1 MIFGQSVRSTEQS
14 LKLSNL
20 DAFLYSLMV
29 GAGESYLPAY
39 SLSIGMGEAF
49 AGILASLPLV
59 SGAVLQLMTP
69 RLLHKVHS
77 HKYWVV
83 LSTALQAMAFLP
95 LIYFSVT
102 RAPNFWMMFLILT
115 LYWGAGFS
123 AGAAWN
129 FWMGQLVPENTSSR
143 YFSIRNRIQQIG
155 ILLGIV
161 GGGVALH
168 NKVSIGPFTSVFTM
182 LFVFA
187 FVCRLTS
194 TLVLSKKMYH
204 SEWVMKD
211 QVHRLRDS
219 WQVFWRG
226 QHKKKFFAY
235 LVPFQIAVYV
245 SSPFVTPYMLAQMKM
260 NYGQYMGAIAALM
273 VGKIIS
279 LSIMQR
285 LNANFDA
292 FKVMIAGLILV
303 SPLPAMWAFNE
314 AYYYVVALQIVSGM
328 GWACFENGL
337 SLLFFK
343 DLRQD
348 EKVPVL
354 TIYNLLNSLAI
365 IVGTFLGARVLSHFG
380 EEKAVYWSLFAG
392 GAMLRVIFCIPV
404 VKQSRA
410 WKKISDEEHAVVLKA
425 S

>member
-1 MIFGQSVRSTEQS
+1 
-14 LKLSNL
+14 
-20 DAFLYSLMV
+20 
-29 GAGESYLPAY
+29 
-39 SLSIGMGEAF
+39 
-49 AGILASLPLV
+49 
-59 SGAVLQLMTP
+59 
-69 RLLHKVHS
+69 
-77 HKYWVV
+77 
-83 LSTALQAMAFLP
+83 
-95 LIYFSVT
+95 
-102 RAPNFWMMFLILT
+102 
-115 LYWGAGFS
+115 
-123 AGAAWN
+123 
-129 FWMGQLVPENTSSR
+129 
-143 YFSIRNRIQQIG
+143 
-155 ILLGIV
+155 
-161 GGGVALH
+161 
-168 NKVSIGPFTSVFTM
+168 
-182 LFVFA
+182 
-187 FVCRLTS
+187 
-194 TLVLSKKMYH
+194 
-204 SEWVMKD
+204 
-211 QVHRLRDS
+211 
-219 WQVFWRG
+219 
-226 QHKKKFFAY
+226 
-235 LVPFQIAVYV
+235 
-245 SSPFVTPYMLAQMKM
+245 MLAQMKM

-285 LNANFDA
+285 LTANFDG

-303 SPLPAMWAFNE
+303 SPLPALWALNE

-365 IVGTFLGARVLSHFG
+365 IIGTFLGARVLSHFG

-392 GAMLRVIFCIPV
+392 GALLRVIFCIPV